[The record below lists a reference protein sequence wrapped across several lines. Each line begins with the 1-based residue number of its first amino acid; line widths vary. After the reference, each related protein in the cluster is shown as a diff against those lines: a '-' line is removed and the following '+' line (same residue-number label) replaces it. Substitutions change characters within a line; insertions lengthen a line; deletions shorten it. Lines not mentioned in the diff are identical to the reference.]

1 MALRQQIQ
9 EIKETLSVTNQVI
22 AHFADHQLT
31 AIENFEETHR
41 QLIAS
46 LAVGGDKINGILEKE
61 FYQTIAA
68 LKMQLVETLRL
79 TAEDINHQGDKNWVK
94 NFKDGVL

>member
-1 MALRQQIQ
+1 MTIRQQIQ
-9 EIKETLSVTNQVI
+9 EIKETLPVINQVV

-41 QLIAS
+41 KLIAT
-46 LAVGGDKINGILEKE
+46 LAVGGDRINGILEKE
-61 FYQTIAA
+61 FYQTVTA
-68 LKMQLVETLRL
+68 LKNQLVETLRL
-79 TAEDINHQGDKNWVK
+79 TAEDINHRGDKHWVN